1 MIASEAPSIRRPI
14 MIAPP
19 RRWDPSHQLAAN
31 LLADTTSAP
40 WLQPTTVDQMISL
53 PAKRVGTQGPQNS
66 SPAPLPASLLRGV
79 SQLDHRIALLQAIRA
94 KPDPGLNRAVYAI
107 ESSAWR
113 GKGVAHARALLG
125 QAKDYV
131 NRQLGGVTIQS
142 GGGRH
147 RAYQVTLG
155 GKTGSVP
162 LAIHSDLRY
171 QVRVALRVTANH
183 AAVRGVPSFITVP
196 ALGYSRAV
204 KLNVHVKGAQGR
216 IRLTLVAPPGK
227 RLAGHPLPAS
237 PLVIVAHPTDF
248 GTVVLVLFAAA
259 LAVFVIL
266 SAARAIKTGRPGPPE
281 ESNDI
286 EGGTQ
291 PPAPDAQARSMP
303 THEEPASPRSASTS
317 GAPDPDDD
325 MSALSFRQDDLPEP
339 APTDSWPQ
347 AHAPSARGFTG
358 QPRPEAQDGVARRP
372 SPSGWVVPPDL
383 AAEGVSGDGIEAEGF
398 LNADNRPEY
407 ADSVGND
414 RSELTSAGPSVA
426 DQEPRRATEE
436 RR

>member
-1 MIASEAPSIRRPI
+1 

-19 RRWDPSHQLAAN
+19 RRWDPSRQLAAN

-40 WLQPTTVDQMISL
+40 WLQPTTVGQMISL
-53 PAKRVGTQGPQNS
+53 PAKRLGALGPQVS
-66 SPAPLPASLLRGV
+66 SPAALPASLLRGV
-79 SQLDHRIALLQAIRA
+79 SQLDHRIELLQAIRA

-113 GKGVAHARALLG
+113 GKRVAHARALLD
-125 QAKDYV
+125 QATDYV
-131 NRQLGGVTIQS
+131 NRQLRGVTIQS
-142 GGGRH
+142 GGSRH

-171 QVRVALRVTANH
+171 PVRVALRVTANH
-183 AAVRGVPSFITVP
+183 ATVRGVPSFITVP

-227 RLAGHPLPAS
+227 PLAGHPLPAS

-259 LAVFVIL
+259 LAVFVFL

-281 ESNDI
+281 ESNDPD
-286 EGGTQ
+286 GGTQ
-291 PPAPDAQARSMP
+291 PPAPDAQAKSMP
-303 THEEPASPRSASTS
+303 THEEPASPRSVGTS
-317 GAPDPDDD
+317 GAPVPDDD
-325 MSALSFRQDDLPEP
+325 MSALSFADDDLPEP
-339 APTDSWPQ
+339 VATTNWPQ
-347 AHAPSARGFTG
+347 AHAPTVGGFAGQRGA
-358 QPRPEAQDGVARRP
+358 EAQDRVMRRP
-372 SPSGWVVPPDL
+372 SPSGWVTPPDL
-383 AAEGVSGDGIEAEGF
+383 LAEDVSEDGIEAEGF
-398 LNADNRPEY
+398 PNADNRSEY